1 MSVSDGRGI
10 GLVGAA
16 LVAGLAGGAVGGL
29 LARSPAPAPAVAS
42 GPAAADPLSGAAPPA
57 GFAEAAAR
65 ALPAVVLVRLLE
77 PPPERPLLLD
87 PLSGEG
93 EARPRLA
100 EGSGFVIDPGGLIV
114 TSRHLLG
121 GSERALVRFADHSEA
136 IARLAGDDAITDLAL
151 LRVERSGLPALRFG
165 DSTRLRVGDWVGALG
180 HPLRFEDSF
189 TVGVLSSRGRKLFDR
204 SFDSYLQTDAAI
216 NPGNS
221 GGPLLD
227 ASGAV
232 VGVVAAVSGRG
243 QGLGF
248 AVPSDAAA
256 AVIEQLRRAGRVT
269 RGYLG
274 AQLRDV
280 DPDLASLLALPA
292 ARGAA
297 VVDVAPGGPAEAAG
311 LRAWDV
317 ITGLDGGPAAG
328 ADAIVAAIAA
338 RAPGAAVELQ
348 LWRDGRAVPARA
360 TLAERPA
367 PRVRP
372 RPTLTPPAPLGLEV
386 ESGTGGG
393 RPGVVVRRVLRPA
406 PGPEAID
413 AGDVVLELNR
423 RNVPDVEAWRQAA
436 ERLAPGEAAFLY
448 VHRPRE
454 GRRLLV
460 KLRAWPEAGER

>member
-1 MSVSDGRGI
+1 MSDGRGV
-10 GLVGAA
+10 GVVGAA

-29 LARSPAPAPAVAS
+29 MARAPASVGGPAPAAVDRRPS
-42 GPAAADPLSGAAPPA
+42 VAPPA
-57 GFAEAAAR
+57 GFAEVAAR
-65 ALPAVVLVRLLE
+65 ALPAVVHVRLLD
-77 PPPERPLLLD
+77 PPPERPVLLD
-87 PLSGEG
+87 PLGGEG

-100 EGSGFVIDPGGLIV
+100 EGSGFVIDGQGLVV

-121 GSERALVRFADHSEA
+121 GSTRALVRFADRGEA
-136 IARLAGDDAITDLAL
+136 IARLAGEDAITDLAL
-151 LRVERSGLPALRFG
+151 LRVDRSGLPVLRFG
-165 DSTRLRVGDWVGALG
+165 DSTRLRVGDWVGVLG

-204 SFDSYLQTDAAI
+204 SFDAYLQTDAAI

-227 ASGAV
+227 ATGAV

-248 AVPSDAAA
+248 AVPSDVAAP
-256 AVIEQLRRAGRVT
+256 VIEQLRRAGRVA

-280 DPDLASLLALPA
+280 DPDLAALLKLPA
-292 ARGAA
+292 ARGAV

-317 ITGLDGGPAAG
+317 VTELDGTPAAD
-328 ADAIVAAIAA
+328 ADALVAAIAS
-338 RAPGAAVELQ
+338 RPPGAAVDLQ
-348 LWRDGRAVPARA
+348 LWRDGRATPARA
-360 TLAERPA
+360 SLAERPA
-367 PRVRP
+367 PIVRP
-372 RPTLTPPAPLGLEV
+372 RPASPPPALLGLEV
-386 ESGTGGG
+386 EAGTGAG

-406 PGPEAID
+406 PGPDAIEP
-413 AGDVVLELNR
+413 GDVVLEVDR
-423 RNVPDVEAWRQAA
+423 ANVPDVAAWRRAA
-436 ERLAPGEAAFLY
+436 ARVAPGAAAFLY

-454 GRRLLV
+454 GRRLLI

>member
-1 MSVSDGRGI
+1 MNERRGI

-29 LARSPAPAPAVAS
+29 LARAPGAGPAPGPSPAAVDRAS
-42 GPAAADPLSGAAPPA
+42 AAAPPLR
-57 GFAEAAAR
+57 FAEVAAR
-65 ALPAVVLVRLLE
+65 ALPAVVHVRLLD
-77 PPPERPLLLD
+77 PPPERPVLLD
-87 PLSGEG
+87 PLGEG
-93 EARPRLA
+93 EVRPRLA
-100 EGSGFVIDPGGLIV
+100 EGSGFVIDPQGLVV
-114 TSRHLLG
+114 TSRHLLA
-121 GSERALVRFADHSEA
+121 GSTRALVRFADRSEA
-136 IARLAGDDAITDLAL
+136 IARLAGEDAITDLAL

-165 DSTRLRVGDWVGALG
+165 DSAGLRVGDWVGALG

-204 SFDSYLQTDAAI
+204 SFDAYLQTDAAI

-227 ASGAV
+227 ATGAV

-248 AVPSDAAA
+248 AVPSDVAAP
-256 AVIEQLRRAGRVT
+256 VIEQLRRAGRVT

-280 DPDLASLLALPA
+280 DPDLAALLELPA
-292 ARGAA
+292 GRGAV

-311 LRAWDV
+311 LQAWDV
-317 ITGLDGGPAAG
+317 VTGLDGGPAAD
-328 ADAIVAAIAA
+328 ADAVVAAIAA

-367 PRVRP
+367 PTVRP
-372 RPTLTPPAPLGLEV
+372 RPTPTPPALLGLEV
-386 ESGTGGG
+386 ESGAGGG

-406 PGPEAID
+406 PGPETIEP
-413 AGDVVLELNR
+413 GDVVLELNR
-423 RNVPDVEAWRQAA
+423 ANVPDAEAWRQAA
-436 ERLAPGEAAFLY
+436 ARVAPGAAAFLY